1 MLQEAIT
8 AKDDLSPR
16 TRRLFLCWLM
26 TCTMAWYM
34 MMIGS
39 VTNIPKRDTY

>member
-16 TRRLFLCWLM
+16 TRRLLEVVRRALI
-26 TCTMAWYM
+26 
-34 MMIGS
+34 MILNEIEDQLS
-39 VTNIPKRDTY
+39 IPRSIQRR